1 MEMLIL
7 TAARRGRPKG
17 WDLDGGIGGVT
28 SQASARYD
36 LAQTTSGKAGDEA
49 SHPRL
54 ADNGNPGDSGGTR
67 RSIISS
73 IR

>member
-1 MEMLIL
+1 MYTRSLLSIFKD
-7 TAARRGRPKG
+7 A
-17 WDLDGGIGGVT
+17 DLDGIGGVA
-28 SQASARYD
+28 SQASARYV

-49 SHPRL
+49 SHSRL
-54 ADNGNPGDSGGTR
+54 ADNGDPGDAGGTR